1 MEFDMVPVKETV
13 YPIEDHLS
21 AVYPI
26 DDRKRNELCRQ
37 LLHLISRSVLSFKP
51 SKSFASLDLMSEAQP
66 KREAVEIDIVV
77 SGGGLKGYFM
87 SGCSHVLQHELAKQN
102 VKIARIAGASA
113 GAWCGLFMLTNLGT
127 ENWIESYYKC
137 KERPEMNMHEAYED
151 IWPWVN
157 SCMPENAWEIC
168 SGRLFIS
175 ITEVTWFG
183 FRNHMISEYANNREL
198 FEACMASSAVPYISL
213 STMFRTYRGM
223 WVVDGG
229 LTNNTPVFKDNKRR
243 QLVFRL
249 GDVFYPIRFLISPQD
264 RCIEALVVRGAMLM
278 SKFLQG
284 DPSDSFAWLNPATE
298 EAAAVTQKPFAGW
311 ISWRRLSVMVT
322 VVLLGS
328 GVRVMI
334 NGRKISM
341 CPHAWLSLFSF
352 SKK

>member
-1 MEFDMVPVKETV
+1 MEFDMVPVTNTV
-13 YPIEDHLS
+13 YPIDNHLA

-26 DDRKRNELCRQ
+26 EDRKRNELCRQ
-37 LLHLISRSVLSFKP
+37 LLDLISRSVLSFKP
-51 SKSFASLDLMSEAQP
+51 SKSLSCLDGMSDLQP

-102 VKIARIAGASA
+102 VKIARIAGSSA
-113 GAWCGLFMLTNLGT
+113 GAWAGLFMLTNIGT

-157 SCMPENAWEIC
+157 SCIPENAWEIC

-183 FRNHMISEYANNREL
+183 VRNHMISEYANNREL
-198 FEACMASSAVPYISL
+198 FEACMASSVVPYISS
-213 STMFRTYRGM
+213 STMFRSYRGM
-223 WVVDGG
+223 WVIDGG
-229 LTNNTPVFKDNKRR
+229 VTNNTPVFKDHKRR
-243 QLVFRL
+243 QLVFQL
-249 GDVFYPIRFLISPQD
+249 GDVFYPIRLLMSPHD

-284 DPSDSFAWLNPATE
+284 DPSDSFAWLNPNTSTQ
-298 EAAAVTQKPFAGW
+298 AVNSKKIAAGW
-311 ISWRRLSVMVT
+311 ISWRSASMMT
-322 VVLLGS
+322 AVVLLGS

-341 CPHAWLSLFSF
+341 CPHAWSSLLSF
-352 SKK
+352 K

>member
-1 MEFDMVPVKETV
+1 MEFDMVPVGDNSL
-13 YPIEDHLS
+13 YLIE
-21 AVYPI
+21 
-26 DDRKRNELCRQ
+26 DRKRNELCRQ
-37 LLHLISRSVLSFKP
+37 LLDLISRSVLNFKP
-51 SKSFASLDLMSEAQP
+51 SKSLSCLDGMSEIHTS

-87 SGCSHVLQHELAKQN
+87 SGCSHVLLQELAKQN

-113 GAWCGLFMLTNLGT
+113 GAWCGLFMLANMGT

-137 KERPEMNMHEAYED
+137 KERPDMNMHEAYED
-151 IWPWVN
+151 IWPWFN
-157 SCMPENAWEIC
+157 SCLPENAWEIC
-168 SGRLFIS
+168 SGRLFVS

-183 FRNHMISEYANNREL
+183 FRNHMISEFSSNREL

-213 STMFRTYRGM
+213 STMFRSYRGM

-229 LTNNTPVFKDNKRR
+229 VTNNTPVFTDNKRR

-249 GDVFYPIRFLISPQD
+249 GDVFYPLRFLMSPTD
-264 RCIEALVVRGAMLM
+264 RCIESLVVRGAILM

-284 DPSDSFAWLNPATE
+284 DVSDSFAWLNPPGSQQAHAIKP
-298 EAAAVTQKPFAGW
+298 AASSSSNSKW
-311 ISWRRLSVMVT
+311 ISWRSISMMAT
-322 VVLLGS
+322 VVILGS

-341 CPHAWLSLFSF
+341 CPHGWLSLFSF
-352 SKK
+352 K